1 MIKDP
6 RIEAAMKAGIGI
18 GKGSAELARR
28 IDYKDLT
35 DDQKS
40 WVKDV
45 AMAIGGSCPSGN
57 FVVTLRHRGKTIF
70 RDAVPGSISEADA
83 YGRQASYRLAQIYC
97 PK

>member
-40 WVKDV
+40 WVKGITIE
-45 AMAIGGSCPSGN
+45 IGGDVPDHYA
-57 FVVTLRHRGKTIF
+57 VTLRYNGKIIF
-70 RDAVPGSISEADA
+70 RDVGGKSIDKADKF
-83 YGRQASYRLAQIYC
+83 GRQASYRLAQIYC